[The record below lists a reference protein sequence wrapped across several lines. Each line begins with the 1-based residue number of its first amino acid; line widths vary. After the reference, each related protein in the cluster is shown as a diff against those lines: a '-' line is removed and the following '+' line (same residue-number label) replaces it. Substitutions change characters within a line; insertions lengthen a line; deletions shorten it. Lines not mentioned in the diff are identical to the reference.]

1 MSMDNKTE
9 NDALLMFLVGTSP
22 SYRTDATQYVALIT
36 GSAPS
41 EAAPITNECTY
52 TGYARVPVTKAT
64 GWTDA
69 GSSFTNAGTIT
80 FGARS
85 DAGTVQTATYF
96 AVVDTGPTGGTVINM
111 GIIGELS
118 TPLAITQNIQPIF
131 AIGDLEVTAD

>member
-1 MSMDNKTE
+1 MSLDNVTE
-9 NDALLMFLVGTSP
+9 NDVLKMFLTGVDP
-22 SYRTDATQYVALIT
+22 SYRTGATQYIALIT

-41 EAAPITNECTY
+41 EAAPMTNECTY
-52 TGYARVPVTKAT
+52 TGYARVAVTKAT
-64 GWTDA
+64 GWTDG
-69 GSSFTNAGTIT
+69 GSSFTNSGAVT

-96 AVVDTGPTGGTVINM
+96 AVVDSASGAVAMCIT
-111 GIIGELS
+111 GELS